1 MPRCLLFWSLL
12 VIATGSVTG
21 CQPPISGRADEA
33 AGQPLAR
40 VTVIRPSRKS
50 LVRTIELPGHVEA
63 SEVTPVFSK
72 VAGYVSKI
80 PVDIG
85 TSIQA
90 PAGDNPGTVICELL
104 VPELREELAQKRAL
118 VKQAEAEVQQAEAGI
133 KLAEASVRSAA
144 ARVQAAKAAVARE
157 DAQLARWQSEYDRV
171 IQLAETGAVTRKV
184 ADETL
189 AQLDA
194 AKSGRLE
201 VVARI
206 DVATA
211 LLQEAEATLEKA
223 RADTTA
229 VRSELAVAEAEERR
243 LDALLDYA
251 TIRAPFDGVVVE
263 RNVHT
268 GHLVNAGSSERR
280 PLLVVM
286 RIDPVRVTVD
296 VPEIDAIRIQ
306 PAAPVELLSPAAPG
320 QPQVGKV
327 TRIAWSLNETSRTMK
342 VEIDVPNPNGDWR
355 PGQFVQ
361 VKLTVAALENVLS
374 LPKTAIVTQEK
385 QSYCLAVDA
394 DHTVIKLPVSLGL
407 LAGNEYEI
415 RDGLT
420 GDERVIGVNPS
431 AFRVQQAVE
440 VVTTQEP
447 AAAK

>member
-1 MPRCLLFWSLL
+1 MARSLVLCTLLASLTA
-12 VIATGSVTG
+12 VVTG
-21 CQPPISGRADEA
+21 CQPPVNGRADEA
-33 AGQPLAR
+33 AGQPPAR

-50 LVRTIELPGHVEA
+50 LVRTVELPGHAEA
-63 SEVTPVFSK
+63 CEVTPVFAK
-72 VAGYVSKI
+72 VAGYARQI

-85 TSIQA
+85 DRIQG
-90 PAGDNPGTVICELL
+90 PTGDKPGTVICELL
-104 VPELREELAQKRAL
+104 VPELREELAQKGAL
-118 VKQAEAEVQQAEAGI
+118 VKQAEAEVLQAEAGI
-133 KLAEASVRSAA
+133 KLEEAGVRSAV
-144 ARVQAAKAAVARE
+144 ARVQAAQAAVARE
-157 DAQLARWQSEYDRV
+157 EAQLARWQSEHDRV
-171 IQLAETGAVTRKV
+171 VQLAETGAVTRKV

-189 AQLDA
+189 AQLNA
-194 AKSGRLE
+194 AKSSRLE
-201 VVARI
+201 VVASI
-206 DVATA
+206 EVATA
-211 LLQEAEATLEKA
+211 LREEAEATLEKA

-229 VRSELAVAEAEERR
+229 VRSQLAVAQAEERR
-243 LDALLDYA
+243 LAAMLEYA

-286 RIDPVRVTVD
+286 RLDPVRVIVD
-296 VPEIDAIRIQ
+296 VPEVDAVRIQ
-306 PAAPVELLSPAAPG
+306 TGAPVELRSPASPG
-320 QPQVGKV
+320 QPLVGQV
-327 TRIAWSLNETSRTMK
+327 TRIAWSLNETSRTMQ
-342 VEIDVPNPNGDWR
+342 VEIDVPNPQGEWR

-374 LPKTAIVTQEK
+374 LPKTAIVTEDK
-385 QSYCLAVDA
+385 QTYCFAVDA
-394 DHTVIKLPVSLGL
+394 ENKVIRLPVSLGL

-440 VVTTQEP
+440 VIAPPEP